1 MSLEVYYDLF
11 SQPSRAVVL
20 FCKVNGIPFIPKP
33 VTLKKCE
40 YFYFNTF
47 FHHDPCRDICSPP
60 YVGEPIPV
68 SIGCQSWVVCQVV
81 TLTTSSIYNVWS
93 DIWHFCSDI
102 LYWHRDWRLITD
114 TRVWHLELTLLF
126 WQLLLTL
133 SPDDCLLTCCLTV
146 IAYIVV
152 WQFELI
158 FVVGYFALTLW
169 SDVCLLMLLPDF

>member
-93 DIWHFCSDI
+93 DIWHFVPWTDVWAVKLSGRRVVC
-102 LYWHRDWRLITD
+102 RTTWRLRQLDLRITRQLFASRHLRRPYRCGGFSLPPCSVF
-114 TRVWHLELTLLF
+114 RVT
-126 WQLLLTL
+126 
-133 SPDDCLLTCCLTV
+133 
-146 IAYIVV
+146 
-152 WQFELI
+152 
-158 FVVGYFALTLW
+158 
-169 SDVCLLMLLPDF
+169 